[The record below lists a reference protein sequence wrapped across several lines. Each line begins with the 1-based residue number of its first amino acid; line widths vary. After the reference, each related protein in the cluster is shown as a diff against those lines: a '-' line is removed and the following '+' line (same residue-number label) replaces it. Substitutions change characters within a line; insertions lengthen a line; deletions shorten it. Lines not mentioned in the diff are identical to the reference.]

1 MGYFDDIVPLDTA
14 ASYVAT
20 PPGVPRIT
28 VRPSFE
34 TGATRP
40 PQDEGFEPPPGPPQ
54 PDDMPADLGR
64 APSPRATGLFDD
76 IVAPATRVRTAG
88 LPFGD
93 GDEIVGQAAP
103 PGKSVFFHDDDSIAD
118 NAARTRELAWHKA
131 AIESA
136 LSNTVPL
143 RLQHPRPVEIA
154 ARLMADY
161 GMPLDEALDRVTMR
175 LHAEEGTAEA
185 GKISD
190 VIGKEAFDE
199 AQRVAAD
206 GRTAE
211 FVGRA
216 ASPDL
221 APPAQGVG
229 QSHAAPEKQAR
240 PDGEHASGDS
250 APQGGE
256 AAGGKTIGSEDAV
269 RAEPRAQSGDELIS
283 AAAKG
288 EGSDQGLAFGRNDA
302 IVERPGQYDEVVVPA
317 PQPRK
322 VSFGADDAIV
332 ENPPRQ
338 NGTPERLVPLWQ
350 PFPIDQNSLG
360 AVASAIGRP
369 ELAAPVNPSDASFA
383 DPTPAAPSAPQ
394 DRRFAPSLGE
404 YGITDE
410 DPSAANLWKLPP
422 GSTIKAMHDILVF
435 FGDIYAGRKHL
446 PQTFD
451 PSIDDPAADE
461 AIRQSLNAATVSTMG
476 AGAKF
481 RAPRGTYVTNVP
493 APEAAKLA
501 AKVTAPDNALSPVP
515 DASLRSAAENHRS
528 AGVVVARTPREWDSR
543 GAWNFEIS
551 KPKTKPSYLSRFRWS
566 KCFDGESIEFAPRT
580 ARWRVQDI
588 ASAQAGPGRG
598 GFWQADR

>member
-1 MGYFDDIVPLDTA
+1 
-14 ASYVAT
+14 
-20 PPGVPRIT
+20 
-28 VRPSFE
+28 
-34 TGATRP
+34 
-40 PQDEGFEPPPGPPQ
+40 
-54 PDDMPADLGR
+54 
-64 APSPRATGLFDD
+64 
-76 IVAPATRVRTAG
+76 
-88 LPFGD
+88 
-93 GDEIVGQAAP
+93 
-103 PGKSVFFHDDDSIAD
+103 
-118 NAARTRELAWHKA
+118 
-131 AIESA
+131 
-136 LSNTVPL
+136 
-143 RLQHPRPVEIA
+143 
-154 ARLMADY
+154 
-161 GMPLDEALDRVTMR
+161 
-175 LHAEEGTAEA
+175 
-185 GKISD
+185 
-190 VIGKEAFDE
+190 
-199 AQRVAAD
+199 
-206 GRTAE
+206 
-211 FVGRA
+211 
-216 ASPDL
+216 
-221 APPAQGVG
+221 
-229 QSHAAPEKQAR
+229 
-240 PDGEHASGDS
+240 
-250 APQGGE
+250 
-256 AAGGKTIGSEDAV
+256 V

-350 PFPIDQNSLG
+350 PFPSDQNSLG

-528 AGVVVARTPREWDSR
+528 AGVVVARTPKGIGTAEEL
-543 GAWNFEIS
+543 GIS
-551 KPKTKPSYLSRFRWS
+551 KYPSPRQNLHISPVSDGRSVLTANPSNLLQGLHDGAFKILRQPRPGQVVVDFGKPI
-566 KCFDGESIEFAPRT
+566 GEY
-580 ARWRVQDI
+580 WRKGVRMNETQFGSVLFGKKGAHI
-588 ASAQAGPGRG
+588 VPANPNQ
-598 GFWQADR
+598 W